1 MLRIEHLIKHVRRQ
15 TDNETIGTDQGMSD
29 EEIIRYLNDAQDDIY
44 GDIVNTFRGKFYAQE
59 VIAVSANTPT
69 YDTPSKAFMDD
80 QIAMLEW
87 SLTGL
92 DRDYRALKRVTMRER
107 CSVEGWPSRYA
118 VSNKKIYLWPV
129 PVSPQGNIRVTYN
142 KKVPT
147 LDKRR
152 AQVNVATIAA
162 GVLTGLTLKGV
173 GGAAISATEVTAF
186 SNNDY
191 LCVVSSSGAIL
202 CEAVEYTA
210 VSALGVVTLAT
221 NHTLLTGETV
231 PTGAYVVLGDYA
243 TTHSEMPDDIEN
255 YLMAYAAWAIYK
267 RDSNSDLVPQQQ
279 TMVAMKQSILEN
291 YAEMNLD
298 IDWTPEVNT
307 YFDW

>member
-1 MLRIEHLIKHVRRQ
+1 MLRVEHIIKHVRRQ

-59 VIAVSANTPT
+59 VIAVSANVAS
-69 YDTPSKAFMDD
+69 YATPSKAFMDD
-80 QIAMLEW
+80 QIAMIEW
-87 SLTGL
+87 SLTGF

-118 VSNKKIYLWPV
+118 VSNKKIFVWPV
-129 PVSPQGNIRVTYN
+129 PVSPQGNLRVTYN

-147 LDKRR
+147 MDKRR
-152 AQVNVATIAA
+152 AQVNVATIAL

-173 GGAAISATEVTAF
+173 SGAAISATEVSGF
-186 SNNDY
+186 SNEDY
-191 LCVVSSSGAIL
+191 LCVVSADGTIL
-202 CEAVEYTA
+202 CEGIGYTA
-210 VSALGVVTLAT
+210 VSALGVVTLSG
-221 NHTLLTGETV
+221 NHTLLTGETI
-231 PTGAYVVLGDYA
+231 PTGAYIVLGSYA
-243 TTHSEMPDDIEN
+243 STHSEMPDDIEN
-255 YLMAYAAWAIYK
+255 YLMAYAAWAVYK
-267 RDSNSDLVPQQQ
+267 RDSNSDLGPQQQ
-279 TMVAMKQSILEN
+279 TMVAMKQSILDN